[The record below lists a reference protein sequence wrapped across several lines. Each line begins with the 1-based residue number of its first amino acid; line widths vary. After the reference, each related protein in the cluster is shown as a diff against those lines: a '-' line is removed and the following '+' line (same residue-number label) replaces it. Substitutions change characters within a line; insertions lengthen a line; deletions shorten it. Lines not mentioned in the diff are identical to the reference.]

1 MRSAIAAVAFTAVA
15 LFSGVSADAQSILSD
30 ASSTIASAAS
40 DASEAA
46 APAET
51 SEAPKISLFKVCR
64 F

>member
-1 MRSAIAAVAFTAVA
+1 MRSAIAAIAYTAVA

-40 DASEAA
+40 EAA

-51 SEAPKISLFKVCR
+51 SEAPKISLFKVCH